1 VAVHP
6 DDERFKR
13 LVGARVRLPLVGRLM
28 RIVADAYSDPEKGT
42 GAVKITPAHDF
53 NDFDVGRRHEA
64 EGARQINIL
73 DAEARVWLKG
83 NLDFFDG
90 LDAADHE
97 LARLLAAVDGIDR
110 FEARRRILV
119 LMAAEGRLA
128 KIEPHA
134 HTVPHGDRSNA
145 VIEPWLTDQWYVDAK
160 TLAQP
165 ALAAVREGKTQFVPK
180 NWEKT
185 YYDWL
190 ENIQPWCVS
199 RQLWW
204 GHQIPAWYAP
214 WGAIYVEENEEA
226 AFAAVLAD
234 GVERGALSA
243 SEAEALTGD
252 LPRLRATFPRD
263 EDVLDTWFSSALWPF
278 STLGWPDETPELER
292 FYPTSALVTGFDIIF
307 FWVARM
313 MMMGLHFMKEAP
325 FSTVYIHRLVRD
337 EKGAKMSKSK
347 GNVIDPLDLVDRFG
361 ADALRFTLSA
371 MAAQG
376 RDIKLSESR
385 VEGYR
390 NFATKLWNASRFAEM
405 NGCARVAGFDAK
417 AAREPLNRWIL
428 GEAAKAVAETS
439 AAIESY
445 RFNDAANAAYRFV
458 WSVFCDWCLEL
469 AKPVLQTA
477 EPSPAKPETQA
488 TIAHVLDTVYA
499 LLHPFMP
506 FVTEELWTIKGE
518 AGPPRDGVLA
528 LGPWPD
534 ADFPVDAAAEAEIG
548 WVVDL
553 ISEIRSVR
561 SEMGVPAAAQPALT
575 LVAPPPELAAVAR
588 RWAETIRRL
597 ARVGDLAFADAPPSG
612 SLQIVVRGALAAI
625 PVAGILDIAA
635 ESARLGKEIAKERG
649 EVAKVDAKLANPDF
663 VERAPE
669 EVVAEHHERREA
681 ALARIAKMA
690 AALER
695 LERL

>member
-1 VAVHP
+1 
-6 DDERFKR
+6 
-13 LVGARVRLPLVGRLM
+13 
-28 RIVADAYSDPEKGT
+28 
-42 GAVKITPAHDF
+42 
-53 NDFDVGRRHEA
+53 
-64 EGARQINIL
+64 
-73 DAEARVWLKG
+73 
-83 NLDFFDG
+83 
-90 LDAADHE
+90 
-97 LARLLAAVDGIDR
+97 
-110 FEARRRILV
+110 
-119 LMAAEGRLA
+119 
-128 KIEPHA
+128 
-134 HTVPHGDRSNA
+134 
-145 VIEPWLTDQWYVDAK
+145 
-160 TLAQP
+160 
-165 ALAAVREGKTQFVPK
+165 VREGKTQFVPK

-204 GHQIPAWYAP
+204 GHQIPAWYGPKIKVDAL
-214 WGAIYVEENEEA
+214 GNKSVE
-226 AFAAVLAD
+226 
-234 GVERGALSA
+234 
-243 SEAEALTGD
+243 
-252 LPRLRATFPRD
+252 LRAGPSSILASVADDFEVFVNESQEATIQEAQARYPSGFKFRCVSIDDKVGFFTQDSDGGMTINICRD
-263 EDVLDTWFSSALWPF
+263 PDVLDTWFSSALWPF

-313 MMMGLHFMKEAP
+313 MMMGLHFRGEVP
-325 FSTVYIHRLVRD
+325 FRDVYIHALVRD

-347 GNVIDPLDLVDRFG
+347 GNVIDPLHLIDRFG

-390 NFATKLWNASRFAEM
+390 NFATKLWNASRFAEI
-405 NGCARVAGFDAK
+405 NGCARVAGFDPR

-469 AKPVLQTA
+469 AKPVLQSA
-477 EPSPAKPETQA
+477 ENSPAKAETQA
-488 TIAHVLDTVYA
+488 TIAHVLDAVYA

-506 FVTEELWTIKGE
+506 FVTEELWAIKGE
-518 AGPPRDGVLA
+518 AGPPRESVLA
-528 LGPWPD
+528 LGPWPG
-534 ADFPVDAAAEAEIG
+534 ADFPVDVAAEAEIG

-575 LVAPPPELAAVAR
+575 LVAPAPELAAVAR

-597 ARVGDLAFADAPPSG
+597 ARVGDLVFAEAPPPG

-635 ESARLGKEIAKERG
+635 ERGRLGKEIAKERG
-649 EVAKVDAKLANPDF
+649 EVAKVDAKLANADF
-663 VERAPE
+663 LARAPE
-669 EVVAEHHERREA
+669 EVVAEHQERREA
-681 ALARIAKMA
+681 ALARILKMSA
-690 AALER
+690 AQER
-695 LERL
+695 LERI